1 MQIEKYENELFKLF
15 KYKSPSG
22 LSRMAFPD
30 WLPYSWLMQSR
41 IKAQREPLSL
51 SQIRDDAKRY
61 GNKPPGTAF
70 DKF

>member
-1 MQIEKYENELFKLF
+1 
-15 KYKSPSG
+15 
-22 LSRMAFPD
+22 MAFSD
-30 WLPYSWLMQSR
+30 WLPYSLLMQSH

-70 DKF
+70 DKFYPNQAQYKEGLVHVP